1 MNSYTTVVLDVLP
14 CLEVPLL
21 LVMTDLNSSDHL
33 FSFWHSTLVNTGSL
47 MFSVMVVAY

>member
-14 CLEVPLL
+14 RLQVPLL

-33 FSFWHSTLVNTGSL
+33 FSF
-47 MFSVMVVAY
+47 